1 MNGGKDQGDQK
12 GGGQITE
19 VLVNHCSD
27 SGLTL
32 EYKRGCFSK
41 GIVNYQSS
49 SD

>member
-1 MNGGKDQGDQK
+1 MTGGKDQRDQK

-27 SGLTL
+27 FGLTL
-32 EYKRGCFSK
+32 EYRRGCFSK